1 MYPVSRLLMTTLRAN
16 VRKPLA
22 VDGVSEILFY
32 CRPWDI
38 DMFMEMNNGR
48 ILTLF
53 DLGRFDLSIRTGL
66 SKILRQNRWG
76 LAVAGGSARYRKRVR
91 MLDKVTMRTQLAGVD
106 DKWFFVSQSMWVK
119 GQPTSSALLRT
130 CITKGGRA
138 LPSSEVRLW
147 K

>member
-1 MYPVSRLLMTTLRAN
+1 
-16 VRKPLA
+16 
-22 VDGVSEILFY
+22 
-32 CRPWDI
+32 
-38 DMFMEMNNGR
+38 MNNGR

-138 LPSSEVRLW
+138 LPSSEVLDAMGLASWPHALPAWVAEWSEADATRPW
-147 K
+147 PPEP